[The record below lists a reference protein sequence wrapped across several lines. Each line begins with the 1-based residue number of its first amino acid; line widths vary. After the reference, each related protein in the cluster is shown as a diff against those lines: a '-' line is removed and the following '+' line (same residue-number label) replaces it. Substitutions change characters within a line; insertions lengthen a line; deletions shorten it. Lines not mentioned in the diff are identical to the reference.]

1 MPAEKI
7 ELKQKQGRLF
17 HQKLSIELN
26 PKHKLYKLRE
36 LINWS
41 ELESGVSQIVN
52 VKRYGR
58 AKKDLRVMLG
68 LSMLQAMYNFSD
80 CLTIHCWC
88 FRSNLSIFIF
98 NLEGK
103 TISSPLVAVITS
115 LADFAFT
122 LRRIVYG
129 GSQPF
134 FISKKPQKKIKT

>member
-1 MPAEKI
+1 MPTEKI

-68 LSMLQAMYNFSD
+68 LSMLYP
-80 CLTIHCWC
+80 IHL
-88 FRSNLSIFIF
+88 RLS
-98 NLEGK
+98 
-103 TISSPLVAVITS
+103 
-115 LADFAFT
+115 T
-122 LRRIVYG
+122 LFVQNYH
-129 GSQPF
+129 
-134 FISKKPQKKIKT
+134 

>member
-7 ELKQKQGRLF
+7 ELQQKQGRLF

-36 LINWS
+36 LINWF

-58 AKKDLRVMLG
+58 AKQDLRVMLG

-80 CLTIHCWC
+80 CLT
-88 FRSNLSIFIF
+88 SET
-98 NLEGK
+98 LEEN
-103 TISSPLVAVITS
+103 ILAVFLWI
-115 LADFAFT
+115 
-122 LRRIVYG
+122 
-129 GSQPF
+129 
-134 FISKKPQKKIKT
+134 

>member
-26 PKHKLYKLRE
+26 PNHKLYKLRE

-41 ELESGVSQIVN
+41 ELESDVSQIVN

-80 CLTIHCWC
+80 CLTSETLEENIYWQYFCGYEYSGDASIVSESSIRR
-88 FRSNLSIFIF
+88 FRNDL
-98 NLEGK
+98 G
-103 TISSPLVAVITS
+103 
-115 LADFAFT
+115 
-122 LRRIVYG
+122 
-129 GSQPF
+129 
-134 FISKKPQKKIKT
+134 

>member
-7 ELKQKQGRLF
+7 ELQQKQGRLF

-80 CLTIHCWC
+80 CLTSETLEENIYWQYFCGYEYITPAQKYC
-88 FRSNLSIFIF
+88 NILSIMLGFKNNIILKV
-98 NLEGK
+98 NG
-103 TISSPLVAVITS
+103 
-115 LADFAFT
+115 
-122 LRRIVYG
+122 
-129 GSQPF
+129 Q
-134 FISKKPQKKIKT
+134 